1 MLGDRRLENADLSC
15 IRLIYNGAEP
25 ISVPLCNEF
34 MSALA
39 YTGLK
44 RSAMYPVYGLAEG
57 CLAVTFPPKAPTIA
71 GFA

>member
-1 MLGDRRLENADLSC
+1 MN
-15 IRLIYNGAEP
+15 
-25 ISVPLCNEF
+25 
-34 MSALA
+34 ALA

-57 CLAVTFPPKAPTIA
+57 ILGGGVSRRKTPTFA